1 MLPLFLL
8 FSRKMEDNIK
18 EKVQTKGMIAI
29 HQGDSTVTDP
39 SKDARIHKRL
49 GTGKTLSYAAKT
61 RENPH

>member
-1 MLPLFLL
+1 
-8 FSRKMEDNIK
+8 MEDNIK